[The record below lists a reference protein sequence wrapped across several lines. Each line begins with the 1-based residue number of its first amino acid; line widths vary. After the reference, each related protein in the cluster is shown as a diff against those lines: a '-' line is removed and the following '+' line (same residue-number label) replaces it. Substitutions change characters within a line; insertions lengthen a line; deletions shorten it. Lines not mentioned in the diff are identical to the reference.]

1 LAPFGSRKWAGLPA
15 NLVGRAGLE
24 EQGRRRD
31 LLKRHCLRYDES
43 HKNETHEN
51 EISDFDQT
59 DRETLVPSDQQS

>member
-1 LAPFGSRKWAGLPA
+1 MGGFAGEFGWESW
-15 NLVGRAGLE
+15 VG
-24 EQGRRRD
+24 EQGQHRD